1 MAQIGTKICS
11 AKTAWIRFYSGHQD
25 FVSPSMISS
34 NGILTSLI
42 FTCCELECG
51 WKKSMFGMDRAK
63 RNSAPQSDH
72 SKPNLIIQP
81 NGEEKK
87 DFKDL
92 WTKSSPKLGWQFGE
106 NLEVDTQSGISFTQD
121 KTIQKFVS
129 STGKFDLD
137 RALILTIARNY
148 LSILL
153 RKFALFC
160 CSNYSVI

>member
-1 MAQIGTKICS
+1 MDLSELKQLMAQIGTKICS
-11 AKTAWIRFYSGHQD
+11 AKTASIRFYSGHQD
-25 FVSPSMISS
+25 FAFPSMISS

-51 WKKSMFGMDRAK
+51 WKVSVFGMDRAK

-92 WTKSSPKLGWQFGE
+92 
-106 NLEVDTQSGISFTQD
+106 
-121 KTIQKFVS
+121 
-129 STGKFDLD
+129 
-137 RALILTIARNY
+137 
-148 LSILL
+148 
-153 RKFALFC
+153 
-160 CSNYSVI
+160 